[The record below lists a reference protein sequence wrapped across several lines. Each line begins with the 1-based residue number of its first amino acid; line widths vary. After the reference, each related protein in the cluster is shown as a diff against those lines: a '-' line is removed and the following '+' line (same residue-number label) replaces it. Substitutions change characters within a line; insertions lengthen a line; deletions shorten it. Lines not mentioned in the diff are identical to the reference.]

1 MSSIGYRDRGADV
14 RAEGRIES
22 SSPFDRFASEYD
34 AWFDGEGR
42 LTFAIELRAFHE
54 LLPRL
59 PKPWLEIGVGSGR
72 FAQPLGIE
80 AGVDPCVK
88 LVEMARRR
96 GVSTLLAR
104 GEELPFEAASFGT
117 VFLIV
122 TVCFLDQLSDVLRE
136 AKRVLVPNGR
146 IVLATVLRDSPWGRF
161 YRQRG
166 KGGHRFYRDARFY
179 SYEQLVTLLLAAG
192 LPFVQVISTLF
203 QRPAAVQRMEEPK
216 EGYLPRA
223 GFTIVV
229 ATRPGTHA

>member
-1 MSSIGYRDRGADV
+1 MSSVGYRDREADV
-14 RAEGRIES
+14 RAEGSIER
-22 SSPFDRFASEYD
+22 SSPFDTFASDYD

-42 LTFAIELRAFHE
+42 LTFAIELRAFHL
-54 LLPRL
+54 LLPHL

-96 GVSTLLAR
+96 GVSALLAR

-122 TVCFLDQLSDVLRE
+122 TVCFLDQLGDVLRE

-146 IVLATVLRDSPWGRF
+146 IVLATVLGDSPWGRF

-166 KGGHRFYRDARFY
+166 KRGHRFYRHARFY
-179 SYEQLVTLLLAAG
+179 SYEQLVTSLLTAG
-192 LPFVQVISTLF
+192 LPFERVVSTLF

-216 EGYLPRA
+216 EGYFPRA

-229 ATRPGTHA
+229 ATRPGIHA